1 MTNLIYLDRVS
12 NPSPSHSLP
21 QLPTKSLKKAGKIAL
36 LSSLFCTC
44 AISLRQQPL
53 LSLPVSALVGLNLH
67 SRQQQTQLE
76 KKLSFTNA
84 RLETIHNQYSQLGTS
99 ELQQIEQIQQQ
110 LNNFSD
116 RLNTVSQER
125 NTSVTPEKKRVAI
138 FIDGSNLYY
147 ALNKLNTRIDYT
159 KLLKLLVGEDTLYRA
174 IYYTG
179 IDSSSNK
186 EHGFVS

>member
-1 MTNLIYLDRVS
+1 MTNPVYLDRVS

-44 AISLRQQPL
+44 AIALRQQPL
-53 LSLPVSALVGLNLH
+53 LSLPISALVGLNLH
-67 SRQQQTQLE
+67 SRQQQAQLE

-84 RLETIHNQYSQLGTS
+84 RLETIHNQYSQLERTS

-110 LNNFSD
+110 LNNFGD

-125 NTSVTPEKKRVAI
+125 NTNVTPAKKRVAI

-159 KLLKLLVGEDTLYRA
+159 KLLKAASRRRYPLSSNLLYR
-174 IYYTG
+174 Y
-179 IDSSSNK
+179 
-186 EHGFVS
+186 